1 MSFFKRKDKKLAK
14 ECPYNTLQEGYR
26 RTEIGL
32 KKACASGDE
41 KAIRK
46 AMHNH
51 QRFEYALLYK
61 STPEYK
67 EKVRKKYTT
76 KKTRH

>member
-14 ECPYNTLQEGYR
+14 ECTYNTLQEGYR
-26 RTEIGL
+26 QTEIGL

-46 AMHNH
+46 DLT
-51 QRFEYALLYK
+51 Y
-61 STPEYK
+61 TK
-67 EKVRKKYTT
+67 EQLENFVKFNVSANIVEKQGENYIQIENI
-76 KKTRH
+76 

>member
-46 AMHNH
+46 AMDNH
-51 QRFEYALLYK
+51 RRFEYALLYK

-67 EKVRKKYTT
+67 AKVRKKYST
-76 KKTRH
+76 KRTRH